1 MKNARGYTTA
11 YEYDSCGN
19 VAKTTDAMGGNTTN
33 VYDGNGNLLSVT
45 DALGN
50 TTSYTY
56 DKLGRVTKTETPA
69 GVTLAEYDANGN
81 ITKVTQADGHV
92 ITYAYDALNRLTS
105 YVDTEGYVHSYTYDA
120 NGNVITETDGNGY
133 TTVYTY
139 DKLNRVISAKDGD
152 GGVSKT
158 EYDADGRVIQITDA
172 LGNKTTFTYDAMD
185 RVVTTTDAKGG
196 VTAYTYTNRGEIA
209 TKTDAEGYVTSYEYD
224 GNGNCV
230 KMTTVDGVT
239 VYTYDALDRLTGT
252 VTPDNEEETFT
263 YDAMGNI
270 TSSTDKNGNTTQY
283 IYDDS
288 YNLVETIDA
297 LGTSAHFE
305 YDAMGNLTKT
315 TLHRVDAQ
323 DKVDELEVTV
333 YEYDGRGL
341 TTKKIDA
348 LGNVTVYE
356 YDGNGNLA
364 AETDADGC
372 KTEYTY
378 NALDLVTSINYNG
391 VKDVKYVYNAAGN
404 LVQMT
409 DWLGTTTFEVDLLHQ
424 LKSVT
429 DHKGN
434 VVTYDYDSVGNQTA
448 IHYPDGTTAAYDY
461 DLVKNQTKA
470 TECDGSETTY
480 TYDGMGRVTE
490 MRYPNGWVEYYTY
503 DSMGRLLAVNDTHP
517 SEKPAKTQKH
527 TYRYDANGNMTYEY
541 MRGNGTGQ
549 AKNET
554 LYTYD
559 ALNRL
564 ITAHDNYGNST
575 RVYTYDSLGNLTY
588 ETGAGSHNM
597 DYTYNNLN
605 QLITQSDDGW
615 KTYTASSYDN
625 RGNLVLEEYHKNKK
639 TVNTVGQYFYDETN
653 KMVRGINAAGE
664 ESLYSYNGLGAL
676 VENTWKIAQNGYGYH
691 GVNAD
696 TSDNES
702 HNGQGNGNSS
712 GNSHGNNGNGNVK
725 KTSTVIKQF
734 VPDYTTETY
743 QPLTE
748 HEVNGLD
755 YRYVYSD
762 KARLSVVV
770 QGIENGSASVLDDK
784 GELHAYYHCD
794 YLGTT
799 DYLTSAVNSKVIS
812 WTSYNEWGEITH
824 NAVLKCGQRELDL
837 VKLYATHDYDAVLNQ
852 FYAKARFY
860 DADNRRFTAVDPIL
874 DPAQYDLKAYANDP
888 MQLVQYLYVKDNAV
902 NWIDITGKIPVE
914 KFQVLLDSYKRGN
927 ISKMVKD
934 LHNYNFQRKSPLH
947 ILAQVIT
954 AGEIMKSAPKRGT
967 TLLGV
972 AFEVPIRDKQGT
984 LRRIDVMAQT
994 RGKNGSAVTYAF
1006 EVKKHNLAGRG
1017 STELKT
1023 IYFPALTCNG
1033 FNVDMNYAAIF
1044 NKNQVLFNRDILN
1057 LPGYAIHFKVWH
1069 KADGLILYKAT
1080 FRGGTRSGQEV
1091 FNEAFFDISNRW
1103 YWCASLADSEFA
1115 RVADNYAYLMT
1126 GKHLAQMTPDEA
1138 AVLGMETS
1146 AGILISGAG
1155 FAGGY
1160 AAAIGSKATSVVR
1173 TIVVKGGK
1181 QVKLIFK
1188 STGASAAEIAKWTN
1202 HFGNIMKPVTSMA

>member
-1 MKNARGYTTA
+1 
-11 YEYDSCGN
+11 
-19 VAKTTDAMGGNTTN
+19 
-33 VYDGNGNLLSVT
+33 
-45 DALGN
+45 
-50 TTSYTY
+50 
-56 DKLGRVTKTETPA
+56 
-69 GVTLAEYDANGN
+69 
-81 ITKVTQADGHV
+81 
-92 ITYAYDALNRLTS
+92 
-105 YVDTEGYVHSYTYDA
+105 
-120 NGNVITETDGNGY
+120 
-133 TTVYTY
+133 
-139 DKLNRVISAKDGD
+139 
-152 GGVSKT
+152 
-158 EYDADGRVIQITDA
+158 
-172 LGNKTTFTYDAMD
+172 
-185 RVVTTTDAKGG
+185 
-196 VTAYTYTNRGEIA
+196 
-209 TKTDAEGYVTSYEYD
+209 
-224 GNGNCV
+224 
-230 KMTTVDGVT
+230 MTTVDGDT

-252 VTPDNEEETFT
+252 VTPDNEEENFT

-364 AETDADGC
+364 AETDANGY

-391 VKDVKYVYNAAGN
+391 VKDVKYVYNAAGD

-625 RGNLVLEEYHKNKK
+625 RGNLVLKEYHKNKK

-653 KMVRGINAAGE
+653 KMVRGINTAGE

-725 KTSTVIKQF
+725 KTSTVIKQS

-824 NAVLKCGQRELDL
+824 SAVLKCGQRELDL

-860 DADNRRFTAVDPIL
+860 DTDNRRFTAVDPIL

-902 NWIDITGKIPVE
+902 NYIDPLGLCFFDSKGNWRHDNWESLSERQPNPRNYTLRINSSGNAVKELQRLLVQKGYLSTHQVDGILGPNTQAAVK
-914 KFQVLLDSYKRGN
+914 KFQQDYGLTADGIVGPKTWNAFWNGTSVPKVDSEILNSGAEIRPSVDPQTTPYGYVYTKSEIEKWVNPIKIYVPEIASYSTGPVGYTKGDTLTFKLLSINVWAAIAGAELEGGDIANKNATIKDIGKASLFGGAASAFMSFAQNTVNPLVSITYYQRGN
-927 ISKMVKD
+927 DLKAIVEFGCDNNNLMYNAGGYFLLYRCADYSSLLRVEYQLAKKLEDPELSVLARANVKFLVD
-934 LHNYNFQRKSPLH
+934 
-947 ILAQVIT
+947 
-954 AGEIMKSAPKRGT
+954 SA
-967 TLLGV
+967 
-972 AFEVPIRDKQGT
+972 
-984 LRRIDVMAQT
+984 
-994 RGKNGSAVTYAF
+994 
-1006 EVKKHNLAGRG
+1006 H
-1017 STELKT
+1017 
-1023 IYFPALTCNG
+1023 
-1033 FNVDMNYAAIF
+1033 
-1044 NKNQVLFNRDILN
+1044 
-1057 LPGYAIHFKVWH
+1057 
-1069 KADGLILYKAT
+1069 
-1080 FRGGTRSGQEV
+1080 SG
-1091 FNEAFFDISNRW
+1091 DP
-1103 YWCASLADSEFA
+1103 Y
-1115 RVADNYAYLMT
+1115 YAYLYV
-1126 GKHLAQMTPDEA
+1126 TPQNTWMYRFKRYPKDNIF
-1138 AVLGMETS
+1138 VVVKNTPLGSYEQYS
-1146 AGILISGAG
+1146 KIDISGFFDDGRVGQQYTNKISQKLDSANL
-1155 FAGGY
+1155 AL
-1160 AAAIGSKATSVVR
+1160 IGNFR
-1173 TIVVKGGK
+1173 
-1181 QVKLIFK
+1181 
-1188 STGASAAEIAKWTN
+1188 
-1202 HFGNIMKPVTSMA
+1202 